1 MKRVVHKAK
10 NSSDAEKCDIIQHI
24 SMTAEERQRISR
36 LLKIKYYG
44 KSNPDVRENSGK

>member
-1 MKRVVHKAK
+1 MKKTVHKSK
-10 NSSDAEKCDIIQHI
+10 NFRDADEWDIKQHI

-44 KSNPDVRENSGK
+44 KNNPDVREKSGK